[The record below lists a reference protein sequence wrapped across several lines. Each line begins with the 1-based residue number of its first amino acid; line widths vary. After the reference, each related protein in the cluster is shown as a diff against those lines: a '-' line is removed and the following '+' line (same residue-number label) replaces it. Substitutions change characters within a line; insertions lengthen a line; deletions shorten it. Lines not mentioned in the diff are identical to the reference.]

1 VRLLLVVVLSVPL
14 ARSAGAQVVSE
25 QEFLA
30 GITERHP
37 ALAVTSQPLVEA
49 QAALQRARVLSNP
62 VVEAIREDP
71 QEVARQT
78 TLTLSWVPPFDGR
91 RRMGIRAAEAG
102 VAAAEKQVAA
112 AQLHLQLE
120 AKAAY
125 AEWAAASALHR
136 VLAEEARGMVE
147 LARRVRAR
155 AEAGEESA
163 LAAGRLDLAAADVQ
177 AELRSAAAD
186 ELLTGA
192 VARAW
197 RPDLPAAAVP
207 ELPEVSPPRD
217 QAAPLVLEALERETE
232 RARLQERLAGRFWTF
247 PALQAGW
254 QRQHH
259 DEASGPV
266 FGLSWTIPLF
276 DRNQGGRQEAQRRRE
291 MAEARMAW
299 ATARVAA
306 AVDGRRGALK
316 VLRDAMQEAERAAT
330 LAPPVVRAATARF
343 EAGEATVTEL
353 VEAIA
358 AARSAQRR
366 AVEARARALAAERAL
381 IGTTAGLTEGELR

>member
-1 VRLLLVVVLSVPL
+1 
-14 ARSAGAQVVSE
+14 
-25 QEFLA
+25 
-30 GITERHP
+30 
-37 ALAVTSQPLVEA
+37 
-49 QAALQRARVLSNP
+49 
-62 VVEAIREDP
+62 
-71 QEVARQT
+71 
-78 TLTLSWVPPFDGR
+78 
-91 RRMGIRAAEAG
+91 
-102 VAAAEKQVAA
+102 
-112 AQLHLQLE
+112 
-120 AKAAY
+120 
-125 AEWAAASALHR
+125 
-136 VLAEEARGMVE
+136 
-147 LARRVRAR
+147 
-155 AEAGEESA
+155 
-163 LAAGRLDLAAADVQ
+163 
-177 AELRSAAAD
+177 
-186 ELLTGA
+186 
-192 VARAW
+192 
-197 RPDLPAAAVP
+197 VP

-291 MAEARMAW
+291 LAEARMAW

-306 AVDGRRGALK
+306 AVEGRRRALD
-316 VLRDAMQEAERAAT
+316 VQREAMQEAERAAT

-381 IGTTAGLTEGELR
+381 LGTTAGLSEGELR